1 MHKWWRY
8 YVLIIGL
15 KLNMCILIYVYK
27 YKNYTCII
35 YKLNVYNIDIY
46 NYVYIK
52 HSGTKKGQM
61 YIVQILVLKKLTE
74 KR

>member
-1 MHKWWRY
+1 
-8 YVLIIGL
+8 
-15 KLNMCILIYVYK
+15 MCILIYVYK

-52 HSGTKKGQM
+52 HSGTKKGTNVHCTNTC
-61 YIVQILVLKKLTE
+61 IKKTNRKKIIFSE
-74 KR
+74 M